1 MTIRRPAKPLAPRLV
16 LLCCI
21 LLIAAGNAVTQTSAG
36 PLFLDEL
43 TGRMISSVDLGYS
56 APMVPTSVAV
66 KPDGTLVV
74 AAAVAAVELDPLY
87 RELGKPGRELFT
99 DERIAYAYDVTVTE
113 AGTLF
118 ARTATGG
125 QVFVIRPGLPRHQR
139 IQTGIDIPST
149 FVASADG
156 SLLVVDATSR
166 RAVRVEGRS
175 GAAGRTS
182 TPINIFTNEHAYVHV
197 ATAGPE
203 NTLWVWDIMTGS
215 IMVFTTA
222 GERIGAITPALPGD
236 QRGAVRA
243 IRALPDGEFV
253 VLSTQGLF
261 RFDRDGALRW
271 QITQL
276 PPPLSGGFMT
286 MHTLALDPARGYIY
300 LLTISGQRI
309 IRLIDP
315 THQEPS
321 PFDAAILSLNR
332 RIAENP
338 NDPQPHLQKA
348 LLYQEAG
355 AAALAAEAWRSVL
368 DIDPFDHEAERALA
382 AAEGEILAG
391 QARQGARRT
400 EELLRTLGIESA
412 RPVYTVT
419 VQLFEQAVARLSGNP
434 QVQNGVRREL
444 EDLRR
449 AFEDASRPRRSPPAP
464 RVVSADLSDVFPAL
478 IRHYQSNPAGSITVR
493 NEHDAPIDGL
503 RLSGSMRFADRV
515 SGVPSSDAL
524 APGESAEIPVHLL
537 LAPEVLQLQEDLP
550 VAINLELHFR
560 SNGTDHSTTLNRA
573 VTIRR
578 NSALYWDD
586 SGKLA
591 SFITPN
597 DELVAGFALEAVR
610 RGAGYVPAFLS
621 ARAARAAVIADTVG
635 EFGIR
640 YVEDPN
646 SPFTEVFGRTGRI
659 DTVRLPR
666 TTLRLRVGDCDDT
679 TALLAALFE
688 AAGIPTAIMTSPGH
702 VFLAFDTGEPTTNRW
717 LYEASDRAVIDH
729 EGSLWLPIE
738 TTILDRGFLAAWVE
752 ASRLVHTYGEVV
764 EFLPFAR
771 ERERFPAIPLP
782 PASFEVALPDGTQ
795 TIARLRAQSEALTHL
810 LYDRALADLE
820 TAASAADSRTA
831 ARLRNQ
837 IGVLHARSGNLEHA
851 DTAFRAVIAG
861 SPDFAPAHLNLG
873 NLALLQGNLTLAL
886 RSAETAQRLRPRSA
900 AAHLIRAQALQG
912 LGQNEDARTAID
924 ALRLIDPDLA
934 QRYSYL
940 AVPGG
945 DARAA
950 AAQSEPITAWER
962 D

>member
-1 MTIRRPAKPLAPRLV
+1 M
-16 LLCCI
+16 
-21 LLIAAGNAVTQTSAG
+21 AAQVTPGVGGASAG

-56 APMVPTSVAV
+56 APMVPTSIAI
-66 KPDGTLVV
+66 KPNGNLVV
-74 AAAVAAVELDPLY
+74 AAAVAAVEMDPLY

-99 DERIAYAYDVTVTE
+99 DDRIAYAYDVTVTE

-125 QVFVIRPGLPRHQR
+125 QVFVIRPGFTRHQR
-139 IQTGIDIPST
+139 IQTGIDLPAT

-166 RAVRVEGRS
+166 RAIRVEGR
-175 GAAGRTS
+175 TT
-182 TPINIFTNEHAYVHV
+182 TPINIFTNEHAFIHV

-203 NTLWVWDIMTGS
+203 NTLWIWDVMTGS
-215 IMVFTTA
+215 IIVFTTA
-222 GERIGAITPALPGD
+222 GERIGAITPALPAD
-236 QRGAVRA
+236 LRGTVRS

-261 RFDRDGALRW
+261 RFDRDGSLLW

-276 PPPLSGGFMT
+276 PPPLSGGFVT
-286 MHTLALDPARGYIY
+286 MHTLALDPDRGYIY
-300 LLTISGQRI
+300 LLTITGQRI

-315 THQEPS
+315 AHRTLS
-321 PFDAAILSLNR
+321 PMDAEILALNHL
-332 RIAENP
+332 ISANP
-338 NDPQPHLQKA
+338 NDPQPHVRKA

-355 AAALAAEAWRSVL
+355 AAALAAEAWRNVL
-368 DIDPFDHEAERALA
+368 DIDPFDHEAEQALL
-382 AAEGEILAG
+382 AAEGQILAG
-391 QARQGARRT
+391 QARQGSLRT
-400 EELLRTLGIESA
+400 IELLRTLGVESA

-419 VQLFEQAVARLSGNP
+419 VQLFEQAIARLADDP
-434 QVQNGVRREL
+434 RERDGVRREL

-449 AFEDASRPRRSPPAP
+449 AFQDASRSRPPVPAP

-478 IRHYQSNPAGSITVR
+478 IRHYQSNPVGSITVR
-493 NEHDAPIDGL
+493 NEHDAPIEEL

-515 SGVPSSDAL
+515 SGAASPVAL
-524 APGESAEIPVHLL
+524 APGASAEIPVHLL

-550 VAINLELHFR
+550 VAINLELRFR
-560 SNGTDHSTTLNRA
+560 SNGTDHTATLNRA

-597 DELVAGFALEAVR
+597 DELVANFALEAVR
-610 RGAGYVPAFLS
+610 RGAGYAPAFLS
-621 ARAARAAVIADTVG
+621 PRAARAAVIAETVG

-640 YVEDPN
+640 YVEDPD
-646 SPFTEVFGRTGRI
+646 SPFTEVFGRTGQI

-679 TALLAALFE
+679 AALLGALYE

-702 VFLAFDTGEPTTNRW
+702 VFLAFDTGEPSTNRW
-717 LYEASDRAVIDH
+717 LYEAADRAVIDH
-729 EGSLWLPIE
+729 DSSLWLPIE
-738 TTILDRGFLAAWVE
+738 TTILDRGFLAAWIE

-764 EFLPFAR
+764 EFLPLAG

-782 PASFEVALPDGTQ
+782 PASFEVALPDGAQ
-795 TIARLRAQSEALTHL
+795 TAARLRAGSETLTGL
-810 LYDRALADLE
+810 LYDRALVALE
-820 TAASAADSRTA
+820 TAASIADPRTA

-837 IGVLHARSGNLEHA
+837 IGVLHARSGNLEQA

-873 NLALLQGNLTLAL
+873 NLALLQGDLTLAL

-912 LGQNEDARTAID
+912 LGHNEDARTAID
-924 ALRLIDPDLA
+924 DLRLIDPALA

-940 AVPGG
+940 IMPGG

-950 AAQSEPITAWER
+950 AAQNQPITAWER